1 MKSYRHRSPRKVIW
15 VIAILVT
22 FGLGLSA
29 TPPAGAQAEKLLYSF
44 TSSGGDGQNPVAGL
58 IMDASGNLF
67 GTTQNGGANFAGTV
81 FELVNSSGNYS
92 EKVLYSF
99 TSNGGDGQTP
109 VAGLIMD
116 ASGKL
121 VGATKTAGASL

>member
-1 MKSYRHRSPRKVIW
+1 MKSYRHRSSRKVIW

-67 GTTQNGGANFAGTV
+67 GTTKNGGANLAGTV
-81 FELVNSSGNYS
+81 FELINSSGNYS

-99 TSNGGDGQTP
+99 IGPGVDGGYPYG
-109 VAGLIMD
+109 GLIMD
-116 ASGKL
+116 ASG
-121 VGATKTAGASL
+121 